1 MSLKKSSILAKLR
14 NFSFFDSFKHASV
27 YFSGTILIQGLGIIS
42 LPVMT
47 YFLSPEEYG
56 IVNVYLSYTLIASV
70 IFSLNLEW
78 SITRYFLEPNAQKKA
93 FLSTVFTAVTVL
105 YTSSALCIYLF
116 RENVGQFLNL
126 SPQLVD
132 WLMLYSYTS
141 ILWYVYLFVRIAEN
155 NSRELTIMQVLN
167 QYLKFAVSVAGILY
181 LKRYGGSLY
190 MGKIIGEFFVNGV
203 LAIFLFY
210 LIRKYFD
217 FRNMKWS
224 YLRYAAIYSLPLV
237 PYALGGQILSSF
249 DQWYI
254 NVVLGPEK
262 AGLYS
267 FAYKISLLMF
277 GLITALHNAS
287 LVQYT
292 KLMDE
297 QKYKDIAT
305 QSYSIHKLTLLAGL
319 FLILFSVDLGTLLSS
334 KASFREALSIVPI
347 IILGNILYGLAMLY
361 TRIYN
366 YKKTNIFV
374 TVIFLSGAVVNI
386 VLNMLFVKDYGYE
399 ASAYTTLFSYA
410 LMALMAWIINDF
422 WMKFPALP
430 IGKIILSILPL
441 FALTFA
447 FYKLGWE
454 TLGMNFGL
462 IALKI
467 LLMMFFGIVLF
478 FDTLRKLIKR

>member
-1 MSLKKSSILAKLR
+1 MSLKNLTILKKLKG
-14 NFSFFDSFKHASV
+14 FTFFDSFKHASV
-27 YFSGTILIQGLGIIS
+27 YFLGTLLIQGLGIIS

-78 SITRYFLEPNAQKKA
+78 SITRYFLEPEAQKKA
-93 FLSTVFTAVTVL
+93 FLSTILTAVTVL
-105 YTSSALCIYLF
+105 YTASGITIYLF
-116 RENVGQFLNL
+116 REQVGQFLNL
-126 SPQLVD
+126 SPVLVD
-132 WLMLYSYTS
+132 WLMFYSYTS

-167 QYLKFAVSVAGILY
+167 QYLKFAVSVGCILY

-190 MGKIIGEFFVNGV
+190 MGKIVGEFFVNAI
-203 LAIFLFY
+203 LALILFY
-210 LIRKYFD
+210 MIRNYFD

-224 YLRYAAIYSLPLV
+224 YVRYAAVYSLPLV

-254 NVVLGPEK
+254 NVELGPEK

-292 KLMDE
+292 KMMDE
-297 QKYKDIAT
+297 KKYEDVST
-305 QSYSIHKLTLLAGL
+305 QSFSIHKLTLLAGL
-319 FLILFSVDLGTLLSS
+319 FLILFSVDLGTLLSA
-334 KASFREALSIVPI
+334 KASFREALRIVPI

-366 YKKTNIFV
+366 YKKTNLFV
-374 TVIFLSGAVVNI
+374 TVIFLSGAIVNI
-386 VLNMLFVKDYGYE
+386 ILNMIFVKDYGYE
-399 ASAYTTLFSYA
+399 AAAYTTLFSYA
-410 LMALMAWIINDF
+410 LMAILAWLINDY

-430 IGKIILSILPL
+430 LGKIILSLLPI
-441 FALTFA
+441 FVLTFA

-462 IALKI
+462 IALKGLVI
-467 LLMMFFGIVLF
+467 TLFGIILF
-478 FDTLRKLIKR
+478 FETLKKIIKR

>member
-1 MSLKKSSILAKLR
+1 MSLKNSSILAKLK
-14 NFSFFDSFKHASV
+14 NFSFFNSFKHASV
-27 YFSGTILIQGLGIIS
+27 YFLGTILIQGLGIIS

-78 SITRYFLEPNAQKKA
+78 SITRYFLEPNADKKA

-105 YTSSALCIYLF
+105 YTASALIIYLF
-116 RENVGQFLNL
+116 RIQVGQFLNL
-126 SPQLVD
+126 SPVLVD
-132 WLMLYSYTS
+132 WLMFYSYTS
-141 ILWYVYLFVRIAEN
+141 IMWYVYLFVRIAEN

-167 QYLKFAVSVAGILY
+167 QYLKFAAAVGCIIY
-181 LKRYGGSLY
+181 LKQSGGSLY
-190 MGKIIGEFFVNGV
+190 MGKIVGEFFVNAV
-203 LAIFLFY
+203 LALYLFY
-210 LIRKYFD
+210 LLRNYFD
-217 FRNMKWS
+217 FRNMKWA
-224 YLRYAAIYSLPLV
+224 YIKYAAVYSLPLV

-254 NVVLGPEK
+254 NVELGPEK

-292 KLMDE
+292 KMMDE
-297 QKYKDIAT
+297 KKYEDVAT
-305 QSYSIHKLTLLAGL
+305 QSFSIHKLTLLAGL
-319 FLILFSVDLGTLLSS
+319 FLILFSVDLGTLLSA
-334 KASFREALSIVPI
+334 KASFREALRIVPI

-366 YKKTNIFV
+366 YKKTNLFV
-374 TVIFLSGAVVNI
+374 TVIFLSGAIVNI
-386 VLNMLFVKDYGYE
+386 ILNIIFVKDYGYE
-399 ASAYTTLFSYA
+399 AAAYTTLFSYA
-410 LMALMAWIINDF
+410 LMAFIAWIINDF

-430 IGKIILSILPL
+430 LGKIVLSLLPL
-441 FALTFA
+441 FVLTFA
-447 FYKLGWE
+447 FYRLGWE
-454 TLGMNFGL
+454 NLGMNFGL

-467 LLMMFFGIVLF
+467 LVMIFFGIALF
-478 FDTLRKLIKR
+478 FDTIKKLLKS

>member
-1 MSLKKSSILAKLR
+1 MSLKNSSILAKLK
-14 NFSFFDSFKHASV
+14 NFSFFNSFKHASV
-27 YFSGTILIQGLGIIS
+27 YFLGTILIQGLGIIS

-78 SITRYFLEPNAQKKA
+78 SITRYFLEPNADKKA

-105 YTSSALCIYLF
+105 YTTSALIIYLF
-116 RENVGQFLNL
+116 RNQVGQFLNL
-126 SPQLVD
+126 SPVLVD
-132 WLMLYSYTS
+132 WLMFYSYTS
-141 ILWYVYLFVRIAEN
+141 IMWYVYLFVRIAEN
-155 NSRELTIMQVLN
+155 NSKELTIMQVLN
-167 QYLKFAVSVAGILY
+167 QYLKFAVAVGFIIY
-181 LKRYGGSLY
+181 LKQSGASLY
-190 MGKIIGEFFVNGV
+190 MGKIVGEFFVNAV
-203 LAIFLFY
+203 LALYLFY
-210 LIRKYFD
+210 LLRNYFD
-217 FRNMKWS
+217 FRNMKWA
-224 YLRYAAIYSLPLV
+224 YIKYAAIYSLPLV

-254 NVVLGPEK
+254 NVELGPEK

-292 KLMDE
+292 KMMDE
-297 QKYKDIAT
+297 KKHEDVAT
-305 QSYSIHKLTLLAGL
+305 QSFSIHKLTLLAGL
-319 FLILFSVDLGTLLSS
+319 FLILFSVDLGTLLSA
-334 KASFREALSIVPI
+334 KASFREALRIVPI

-366 YKKTNIFV
+366 YKKTNLFV

-399 ASAYTTLFSYA
+399 AAAYTTLFSYA
-410 LMALMAWIINDF
+410 LMAFIAWIINDF

-430 IGKIILSILPL
+430 LGKIVLSLLPL
-441 FALTFA
+441 FVLTFA

-462 IALKI
+462 IAMKVLVMI
-467 LLMMFFGIVLF
+467 LFGIVLF
-478 FDTLRKLIKR
+478 FDTLKKLLKS

>member
-1 MSLKKSSILAKLR
+1 MSLKNASILAKLK

-78 SITRYFLEPNAQKKA
+78 SISRYFLEPDAQKKA
-93 FLSTVFTAVTVL
+93 FLSTIFTAVTVL
-105 YTSSALCIYLF
+105 YSVSAFCIYLY
-116 RENVGQFLNL
+116 REEVGRFLNL
-126 SPQLVD
+126 SPQLVN

-141 ILWYVYLFVRIAEN
+141 IMWYVYFFIRIAEN
-155 NSRELTIMQVLN
+155 NSREMTTMQVLN
-167 QYLKFAVSVAGILY
+167 QYIKFVVSVACIIY
-181 LKRYGGSLY
+181 LKKYGGSLY
-190 MGKIIGEFFVNGV
+190 MGKIVGEFFVNAI

-217 FRNMKWS
+217 FRNMKWA
-224 YLRYAAIYSLPLV
+224 YLRYALVYSLPLV

-254 NVVLGPEK
+254 NVALGPEK

-287 LVQYT
+287 LVHYT
-292 KLMDE
+292 KMMDE
-297 QKYKDIAT
+297 QKYEDIAT

-319 FLILFSVDLGTLLSS
+319 FLILFSVDLGTLLSA
-334 KASFREALSIVPI
+334 KASFREALVIVPI
-347 IILGNILYGLAMLY
+347 IILGNILYGLALLY
-361 TRIYN
+361 TRVYN
-366 YKKTNIFV
+366 YRKINLFITL
-374 TVIFLSGAVVNI
+374 IFLSGAVVNI
-386 VLNMLFVKDYGYE
+386 CLNMLFVKDYGYK
-399 ASAYTTLFSYA
+399 AAAYTTLFSYA
-410 LMALMAWIINDF
+410 LMAFIAWIINDF

-430 IGKIILSILPL
+430 LGKIVLSLLPL

-462 IALKI
+462 IALKG
-467 LLMMFFGIVLF
+467 LLMFVIGIALF
-478 FDTLRKLIKR
+478 YDTLKKLFKS